1 MRTYKKI
8 LWTLC
13 AFLQLFEDF
22 AANGQGA
29 RARRVAL
36 DGLSLPIDEEF
47 RKIPLYRL
55 AQHAAQ
61 IRLEVLKNG
70 MRMLS
75 VYLDLLKHWEFY
87 ALGVDKLANIVRT
100 TWLLL
105 SKLVAGES
113 HDNEP
118 LGGELLVQ
126 SDELFVVFGC

>member
-1 MRTYKKI
+1 MHCSAGVSKQLDRRFSRSLQLLASCGRVNLRSDKSSVRTYKKI

-61 IRLEVLKNG
+61 I
-70 MRMLS
+70 
-75 VYLDLLKHWEFY
+75 DLRY
-87 ALGVDKLANIVRT
+87 
-100 TWLLL
+100 
-105 SKLVAGES
+105 
-113 HDNEP
+113 
-118 LGGELLVQ
+118 
-126 SDELFVVFGC
+126 